1 MLGNIFE
8 KIRLGE
14 NPRIVGGPFRPPVEV
29 PGQAQAG
36 LPLVIQQLYGGAQF
50 TPGADTMEGG
60 FKTSPGFR
68 PGAPMNINRQ
78 PFGKFRPMPPEGFT
92 NPGFIDFMP
101 KIPGLPFGAQTTLAD
116 LSAFNPVANQY
127 ALAGFTVGEILAM
140 PEFADFAQFQ
150 AQQTGGTATS
160 AGLAG
165 LEAQLQQLGGKG
177 GPEDRPEGFGPKT
190 NFQPTSMKFVDGKLV
205 YDKINPA
212 INQQLLGIAEDQPVP
227 GIPSLFSALKTFG
240 TSLVDDVTSPFKEY
254 RQKKEKEER
263 EARIAEEKK
272 AALAL
277 QQQIKKTFE
286 EREQKK
292 KEKEAKALS
301 DANKKLAEDIKK
313 QFEERK
319 KAKEEREKAA
329 VQKEYEENVAAA
341 KKAKADKAGKNGAGA
356 GAGGGKGCFVK
367 GTMVEMADGTEKE
380 ITTITVG
387 EQTKGGVVE
396 AKLEFMPTQI
406 YNYKGVEVSG
416 SHLVMEN
423 NQFVKVEDS
432 KRSVL
437 TDKIE
442 PVYCFETSDNRIWV
456 KGIEFGDYLT
466 GSHDQWQPHID
477 AMLATVNKELNGNI

>member
-1 MLGNIFE
+1 MAFGFGDAPLR
-8 KIRLGE
+8 KIG
-14 NPRIVGGPFRPPVEV
+14 FS
-29 PGQAQAG
+29 GQPTTQPLAPAG

-60 FKTSPGFR
+60 FRTSPGFR
-68 PGAPMNINRQ
+68 PGAPMNINMPSVSGPQLMPQ
-78 PFGKFRPMPPEGFT
+78 PPV
-92 NPGFIDFMP
+92 DFMP

-160 AGLAG
+160 AGLAS
-165 LEAQLQQLGGKG
+165 LEAQLQQLGAKG

-227 GIPSLFSALKTFG
+227 GIPSLFSALKAFG
-240 TSLVDDVTSPFKEY
+240 TSLVDDVTSPFKKY
-254 RQKKEKEER
+254 REKKEKEER

-301 DANKKLAEDIKK
+301 DANKKLADDIKK
-313 QFEERK
+313 QFEARK

-341 KKAKADKAGKNGAGA
+341 TKKREEREKGDGKGPGP
-356 GAGGGKGCFVK
+356 GKGCFVK
-367 GTMVEMADGTEKE
+367 GTMIEMADGTEKE
-380 ITTITVG
+380 ITTIKVG
-387 EQTKGGVVE
+387 EETKGGQVQ
-396 AKLEFMPTQI
+396 AKMEFLPERI
-406 YNYKGVEVSG
+406 YDYKGVKVSG
-416 SHLVMEN
+416 SHWVIED
-423 NQFVKVEDS
+423 NQFVAVENS
-432 KRSVL
+432 KHGVL
-437 TDKIE
+437 TDRLE
-442 PVYCFETSDNRIWV
+442 TVYCFKTSDNRIWI
-456 KGIEFGDYLT
+456 KGIEFGDFET
-466 GSHDQWQPHID
+466 GSDEDWEPHFE
-477 AMLATVNKELNGNI
+477 MVRQKLNKQLNGNI

>member
-1 MLGNIFE
+1 MIGDIFKKKIPNI
-8 KIRLGE
+8 I
-14 NPRIVGGPFRPPVEV
+14 GGPFRPPVEV
-29 PGQAQAG
+29 PGQAQPQAQAG

-60 FKTSPGFR
+60 FRTSPGFR
-68 PGAPMNINRQ
+68 PGAPMNIN
-78 PFGKFRPMPPEGFT
+78 MPAVAPT
-92 NPGFIDFMP
+92 RPGFIDFMP
-101 KIPGLPFGAQTTLAD
+101 KIPGVPFGAQTTLAD

-165 LEAQLQQLGGKG
+165 LEAQLQQLGAKG
-177 GPEDRPEGFGPKT
+177 GPEDRPGGFGPKT

-212 INQQLLGIAEDQPVP
+212 INQQILGIAEDQPVP

-240 TSLVDDVTSPFKEY
+240 TSLVDDITSPFTKY
-254 RQKKEKEER
+254 REKKAQEER

-277 QQQIKKTFE
+277 QEQIKKTFE

-301 DANKKLAEDIKK
+301 DANKKLADDIKA
-313 QFEERK
+313 QLEARK
-319 KAKEEREKAA
+319 KAREEREKKAA

-341 KKAKADKAGKNGAGA
+341 TKKRKEREKGDGKGP
-356 GAGGGKGCFVK
+356 GGKSCFVK
-367 GTMVEMADGTEKE
+367 GTMLQMADGTEKE
-380 ITTITVG
+380 ISTVKLG
-387 EQTKGGVVE
+387 DNTKGGVVE
-396 AKLEFMPTQI
+396 MTMQGLPQTI
-406 YNYKGVEVSG
+406 YNYKGVLVSG
-416 SHLVMEN
+416 SHWVIEDN
-423 NQFVKVEDS
+423 EFVAVEDS
-432 KRSVL
+432 KHGVL
-437 TDKIE
+437 TDKVE
-442 PVYCFETSDNRIWV
+442 PVYTLKTSKHRMWIND
-456 KGIEFGDYLT
+456 IEFGDFET
-466 GSHDQWQPHID
+466 GSDDDWEPHFE
-477 AMLATVNKELNGNI
+477 MVRQKLNKQLNGNI